1 MDSDGPYSGL
11 VEEFFVV
18 PVRVIGFQLASSEVV
33 IPKPDNS
40 PRQQERVFITS
51 GISDLWT
58 SSSIN
63 GFLIHRQEITTWRSK
78 IDTAEK
84 LTVKIKL

>member
-1 MDSDGPYSGL
+1 VHGDGPYSGL
-11 VEEFFVV
+11 VKELFVV

-58 SSSIN
+58 IIVN
-63 GFLIHRQEITTWRSK
+63 KRFLNSQTRKHYT
-78 IDTAEK
+78 
-84 LTVKIKL
+84 